1 MRQAMA
7 VLTLVLLATV
17 SGLAADGSRAIPF
30 RLVSLY
36 DYSVTVRQWANP
48 NEPSYSI
55 ITNAGEWKLAFPP
68 AAVMRD
74 NRPFQPEGALFQR
87 EYLLSVSRVSD
98 APAQGERVLR
108 VKSLNLVDGQVELTY
123 QFVPPAAPASFKV
136 INNLLL
142 AVPVDFPVDGIRI
155 VEQVETTAS
164 LATQA
169 GVEAARAAGRIKP
182 PSN

>member
-7 VLTLVLLATV
+7 VLVLVLLATG
-17 SGLAADGSRAIPF
+17 SGLAADASRPIPF

-36 DYSVTVRQWANP
+36 DYSVTVKQWANP
-48 NEPSYSI
+48 DDPSYSI
-55 ITNAGEWKLAFPP
+55 ITNVGEWRLAFPP
-68 AAVMRD
+68 AATMRN
-74 NRPFQPEGALFQR
+74 NRPFQPEGGLFQR
-87 EYLLSVSRVSD
+87 EYLLAISRVSD

-136 INNLLL
+136 INTLLL
-142 AVPVDFPVDGIRI
+142 AIPVEYPVDGIHI
-155 VEQVETTAS
+155 LEQIETAAS

-169 GVEAARAAGRIKP
+169 GVEAARAAGRIKQP
-182 PSN
+182 